1 MSKRVQQSILAPLE
15 DPALRWLAR
24 HMPAGVSPDN
34 LTLLGLGGAFLTF
47 VGYGLARSD
56 PNFFWLASFGLAVN
70 WFGDSLDGHLAR
82 IRRTERP
89 RYGFYVDHVTDLFSQ
104 LLIGVGMVICG
115 SVRPEAAGLALVVYL
130 MVVAATHMAESVT
143 GELRQSLC
151 FFGPTEMRCA
161 IVALNTLF
169 ILRPPRPLITIVVPL
184 TAVDLLIFAASLLGL
199 AALAVQAVL
208 QARQIGLSDP
218 PP

>member
-1 MSKRVQQSILAPLE
+1 MSKRVQQSFLTPLE

-24 HMPAGVSPDN
+24 HMPARVSPDG
-34 LTLLGLGGAFLTF
+34 LTLLGLGGAILTF
-47 VGYGLARSD
+47 AFYVLARFD
-56 PNFFWLASFGLAVN
+56 AIFFWLASFGLLVN

-82 IRRTERP
+82 MRGTERP

-104 LLIGVGMVICG
+104 LFIGAGLALCG
-115 SVRPEAAGLALVVYL
+115 AVRPEAAGLALIVYL

-143 GELRQSLC
+143 GELHLSLC

-161 IVALNTLF
+161 IMVLNALLAWR
-169 ILRPPRPLITIVVPL
+169 RPKPLITIGIPL
-184 TAVDLLIFAASLLGL
+184 TAIDLLIFAISLVAL
-199 AALAVQAVL
+199 AALAIRAVWQAK
-208 QARQIGLSDP
+208 QIGLSDP

>member
-1 MSKRVQQSILAPLE
+1 LE

-24 HMPAGVSPDN
+24 KMPVGISPDN
-34 LTLLGLGGAFLTF
+34 LTLLGLAGAMLTF
-47 VGYGLARSD
+47 AGYALARFD
-56 PNFFWLASFGLAVN
+56 ADFFWLASLGLAVN

-82 IRRTERP
+82 TRGVERL

-104 LLIGVGMVICG
+104 LFVGVGLAVCG
-115 SVRPEAAGLALVVYL
+115 SVRPEVAGLALIVYL

-143 GELRQSLC
+143 GELQQSLY

-161 IVALNTLF
+161 IVALNTLLA
-169 ILRPPRPLITIVVPL
+169 LRPPRPLLVLGMPL
-184 TAVDLLIFAASLLGL
+184 TAIDLVIFAASLLGL
-199 AALAVQAVL
+199 AALAVRVVS